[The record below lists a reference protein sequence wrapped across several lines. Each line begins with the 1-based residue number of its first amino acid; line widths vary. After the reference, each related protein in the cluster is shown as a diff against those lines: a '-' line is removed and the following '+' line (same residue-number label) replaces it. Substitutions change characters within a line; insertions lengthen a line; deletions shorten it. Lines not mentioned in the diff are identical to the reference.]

1 MVQLSI
7 KNKIIKCDIQA
18 NSIKNENIFI
28 DHNLVLGYVFQ
39 QLWRRERLFQSYR
52 PSATSPTSLNEMQSH
67 YIRGAILS
75 SLVAEW

>member
-28 DHNLVLGYVFQ
+28 DIAV
-39 QLWRRERLFQSYR
+39 R
-52 PSATSPTSLNEMQSH
+52 
-67 YIRGAILS
+67 
-75 SLVAEW
+75 

>member
-28 DHNLVLGYVFQ
+28 DHNFVLGYVFQ
-39 QLWRRERLFQSYR
+39 QL
-52 PSATSPTSLNEMQSH
+52 
-67 YIRGAILS
+67 
-75 SLVAEW
+75 